1 MGMGL
6 DKGGPHRNSLT
17 MTAMTLSADCSR
29 CAALCCVVLAIDRG
43 EMFGFDKPACEPCRH
58 LQAAGGCA
66 IHADRERLGFRGC
79 IAFDCAG
86 AGQYVT
92 QVMFAGRSWRDD
104 PDLAR
109 PMGEAFAAMLV
120 VHAQLGLLEQARGL
134 PLPDDVLRRIG
145 ELEQALQPAAGWTL
159 EDVRAGRA
167 EKAVAEIRAFL
178 ASLRPFVARAPV
190 NGDSRDV

>member
-1 MGMGL
+1 
-6 DKGGPHRNSLT
+6 
-17 MTAMTLSADCSR
+17 MTAMTLRADCSQ
-29 CAALCCVVLAIDRG
+29 CAALCCVVLAFDRG

-58 LQAAGGCA
+58 LKTDGCD
-66 IHADRERLGFRGC
+66 IHPHRERLGFRGC

-109 PMGEAFAAMLV
+109 PMGEAFAAMLA
-120 VHAQLGLLEQARGL
+120 VHAQLGLLGQARSL
-134 PLPDDVLRRIG
+134 PLPDDVQQRLG
-145 ELEQALQPAAGWTL
+145 ELERALQPAVGWTL

-167 EKAVAEIRAFL
+167 EKAVAEVRAFL
-178 ASLRPFVARAPV
+178 ASLRPFVANRP
-190 NGDSRDV
+190 